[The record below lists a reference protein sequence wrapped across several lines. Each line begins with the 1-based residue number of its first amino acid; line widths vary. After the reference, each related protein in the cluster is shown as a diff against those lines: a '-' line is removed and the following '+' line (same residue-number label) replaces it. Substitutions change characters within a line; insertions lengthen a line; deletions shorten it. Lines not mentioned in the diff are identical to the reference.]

1 MKLGSD
7 SGATFELSPVR
18 YEFGPSPEQGDW
30 DANWLVVRGRVQLE
44 DGRSWS
50 FTDPS
55 LSTWEAA
62 ELSGWLEGVGAGVVP
77 PAEVDGEAD
86 ERLLAFTEP
95 NLALSLPARAGEIV
109 TIRVHLSAES
119 APPWLAEDARRVP
132 EYSMDIELTHGA
144 VAAAAASWS
153 REMAAF
159 PVR

>member
-1 MKLGSD
+1 
-7 SGATFELSPVR
+7 VR

-30 DANWLVVRGRVQLE
+30 DANWLVVRGRVQLA

-62 ELSGWLEGVGAGVVP
+62 QLSTWLEGVGAGVVP
-77 PAEVDGEAD
+77 PAEVGGEDD

-95 NLALSLPARAGEIV
+95 NLAFSLLARVGELV
-109 TIRVHLSAES
+109 TIRVHLSAEA
-119 APPWLAEDARRVP
+119 APPWPAEDARGMP
-132 EYSMDIELTHGA
+132 EYVVEIELTHDA
-144 VAAAAASWS
+144 VAAAAASWNQ
-153 REMAAF
+153 EMGAF